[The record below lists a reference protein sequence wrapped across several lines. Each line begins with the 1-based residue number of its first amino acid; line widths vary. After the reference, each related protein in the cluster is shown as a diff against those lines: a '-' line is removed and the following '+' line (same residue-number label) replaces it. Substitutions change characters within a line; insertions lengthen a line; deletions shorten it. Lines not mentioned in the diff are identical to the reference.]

1 MKIFSL
7 LGFDSASHSVRT
19 EVTSGV
25 TAFLTVCYILAVV
38 PSVLATT
45 GIDRAGAFTAT
56 ALVTGL
62 TTLLGAFWARQ
73 PFIQG
78 PGLGLNAFFAFTIVQ
93 AMGYSYQ
100 EALAIVFV
108 ESAVF
113 LVLILANVH
122 RHIIE
127 SIPSSL
133 RHALV
138 AGIGMFISFIG
149 LKNAGIIVSN
159 PSTLVQLGEFTPAA
173 LLGMLS
179 ILLSGILTVR
189 KVSGAMFYSI
199 AACTLIGLPLG
210 VTTVPDGFLPFSL
223 PHFVMPVH
231 FHFNFMSTR
240 FVEVVIVIFTLLIIN
255 VFDALGSAIGV
266 SSNTGAMSPDGSIP
280 RIKGALAA
288 CSIGSLV
295 GSIFGLSAVSVMAES
310 TSGAAA
316 GGRTGMSSAVTGLL
330 FLVALFLSPFFLLIP
345 LAATSGCLVLVGVY
359 MISSIPS
366 INLEDISEALPAF
379 ITIIMIVL
387 TYSIADGICFGMMSF
402 VIIKLFAGKRSELS
416 LSMYILSF
424 LFLLKEML

>member
-1 MKIFSL
+1 
-7 LGFDSASHSVRT
+7 
-19 EVTSGV
+19 
-25 TAFLTVCYILAVV
+25 
-38 PSVLATT
+38 
-45 GIDRAGAFTAT
+45 
-56 ALVTGL
+56 
-62 TTLLGAFWARQ
+62 
-73 PFIQG
+73 
-78 PGLGLNAFFAFTIVQ
+78 
-93 AMGYSYQ
+93 
-100 EALAIVFV
+100 
-108 ESAVF
+108 
-113 LVLILANVH
+113 
-122 RHIIE
+122 
-127 SIPSSL
+127 
-133 RHALV
+133 
-138 AGIGMFISFIG
+138 
-149 LKNAGIIVSN
+149 
-159 PSTLVQLGEFTPAA
+159 
-173 LLGMLS
+173 
-179 ILLSGILTVR
+179 
-189 KVSGAMFYSI
+189 
-199 AACTLIGLPLG
+199 
-210 VTTVPDGFLPFSL
+210 
-223 PHFVMPVH
+223 
-231 FHFNFMSTR
+231 MSTR